1 MPTWLSNKEIVIIK
15 TFNGWAVGSD
25 KGADARDCV
34 AFETWD
40 ALVYWLNAHWVAPA
54 RKSELEA
61 TGNGRTSKG
70 AAQDWRSPEGR
81 A

>member
-1 MPTWLSNKEIVIIK
+1 MPTWLTQKEIVIIK

-40 ALVYWLNAHWVAPA
+40 ALVYWLNAHWVAPV
-54 RKSELEA
+54 
-61 TGNGRTSKG
+61 
-70 AAQDWRSPEGR
+70 P
-81 A
+81 